1 MTITIT
7 YDKKISH
14 ESISSYTRKW
24 ATNFGDMMLA
34 PSDNSDENY
43 IFQLGSYS
51 PADSGSLYAYGRI
64 NPQQNKV
71 AITTGYVAATSMVGD
86 DLFNQQITASING
99 SLYFGD
105 EISPLSD
112 IELSKGQV
120 DHEIYYQL
128 KNEEL
133 KFDGLDIA
141 DDIESSFYML
151 LHSYIH
157 YDCLNGKDL
166 GVYRLLRG
174 DAEPIL
180 KKLKAQGIDIDTP
193 LKDMAIASQLEA
205 ASDVINDAPVID
217 TVGAV
222 DNTEVLLAA

>member
-1 MTITIT
+1 MAVTIT

-24 ATNFGDMMLA
+24 ANYFGDMTLA
-34 PSDNSDENY
+34 PSDNSDEDY

-64 NPQQNKV
+64 NPQQNNV
-71 AITTGYVAATSMVGD
+71 AITTGYVATTSMVGD
-86 DLFNQQITASING
+86 DLFNQQVTAGING
-99 SLYFGD
+99 SLYFG
-105 EISPLSD
+105 EKISPLSN
-112 IELSKGQV
+112 IELSKGQL
-120 DHEIYYQL
+120 DHEIYYRL
-128 KNEEL
+128 KNEKL

-157 YDCLNGKDL
+157 HDCLNGKDL
-166 GVYRLLRG
+166 GVYGLLRG

-180 KKLKAQGIDIDTP
+180 KKLKAQGIDVDTP
-193 LKDMAIASQLEA
+193 LKDMAIASQFEA
-205 ASDVINDAPVID
+205 ASEVINDAPVID
-217 TVGAV
+217 TVGTAANV
-222 DNTEVLLAA
+222 EILLAA